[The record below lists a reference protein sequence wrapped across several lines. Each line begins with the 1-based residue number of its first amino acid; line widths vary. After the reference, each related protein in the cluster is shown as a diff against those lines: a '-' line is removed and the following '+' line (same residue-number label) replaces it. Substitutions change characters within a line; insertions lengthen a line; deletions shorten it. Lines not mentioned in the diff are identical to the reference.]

1 MKSPE
6 KTLSVIDLNSEK
18 YNNSLLFTAKTYVN
32 TGNKQDEYDSN
43 SKFLKKRSEKSDKT
57 KIDKKFIENTNLELN
72 SIKESF
78 NSITSSTNNGDV
90 PDSSRQ
96 SLNIDL
102 LETEDIET
110 EDVELVDLNQDLSLN
125 KS

>member
-1 MKSPE
+1 M
-6 KTLSVIDLNSEK
+6 
-18 YNNSLLFTAKTYVN
+18 TAKTFVN

-57 KIDKKFIENTNLELN
+57 KIDKKFIENTHLELN